1 MACASRGVPVILN
14 WGNAMTVAAKP
25 LSPVDPDRFRV
36 LLRRQAASVAVV
48 TAEGVPPVGFT
59 ATSFTSVSLRP
70 PLVSFCLDRSS
81 SSWPT
86 VACAGHVAVHLL
98 GVDQRDI
105 ARTFATSGIDRFAA
119 PTRWRPGAHDVPVL
133 DGALAVLVCRVVE
146 RVHAGDHAIVLAEPV
161 LGEHQEG
168 LPLLY
173 HMGRYLKA
181 A

>member
-1 MACASRGVPVILN
+1 
-14 WGNAMTVAAKP
+14 MTVTAIE
-25 LSPVDPDRFRV
+25 PDLFRQ
-36 LLRRQAASVAVV
+36 LLRRHAAGVV
-48 TAEGVPPVGFT
+48 VITATGPHGPAGFT
-59 ATSFTSVSLRP
+59 ATSFTSVSLHP
-70 PLVSFCLDRSS
+70 PLVSFCLDRRS

-86 VACAGHVAVHLL
+86 VQAAGHVGVHVLADAQEQ
-98 GVDQRDI
+98 V
-105 ARTFATSGIDRFAA
+105 ARQFATSGIDRFAA
-119 PTRWRPGAHDVPVL
+119 PTRWRAGAHDVPVL